1 MVYVYGEALVERAL
15 GLPVWLVPLGLVV
28 LVLLLNLY
36 FVGKKRQLLAQWRK
50 VILEHLA
57 GNAWSSCLVVASW
70 AGCARSA
77 AQKKYAESARDPLT
91 GIYGRR
97 FFEDI
102 MPNQARRCD
111 RTGESLSFILIRLDD
126 LKSINERFGHLVGD
140 EVLRN
145 FARFLNDSLRACDF
159 KFRFGGD
166 EFMIALP
173 DTPMAGATVVATR
186 LGRNIAEQ
194 IDLAPHLKRPHS
206 GG

>member
-50 VILEHLA
+50 VILEQQET
-57 GNAWSSCLVVASW
+57 
-70 AGCARSA
+70 
-77 AQKKYAESARDPLT
+77 QKKYAESARDPLT